1 MIINT
6 INRTLDSLDRIPFIG
21 KTARVVSKA
30 ARRAL
35 INENKNRAVHYPF
48 LHRPLAI
55 PRGETLESL
64 YNLLDSY
71 RFDYDKTGE
80 FTNYLRED
88 FKRFL
93 YTLSLVP
100 SNAEGSLL
108 EIGGNPYFTSTL
120 IKNFTKYDLVCTNF
134 FGNEPGKYSEKKSS
148 KTGDEMVFE
157 YYNNNIEKEELPF
170 PPGSFDVVLF
180 CEVIEHLTMDPLYA
194 LTNIHRVLK
203 QGGTLIVTTPN
214 VNRLYNVASILAGIN
229 INDTYSGYGVYGRHN
244 REYSKNELIG
254 LLSHAGFDVET
265 MFCSDVEDLNG
276 ADSVYSVRKILRL
289 IKYEKEYLGKYF
301 FIKAKKTRE
310 PNTLKPRWFY
320 RSYDESEL
328 C

>member
-1 MIINT
+1 MTIDT
-6 INRTLDSLDRIPFIG
+6 INKMLDYLDTIPFIG
-21 KTARVVSKA
+21 KAARAVSKA
-30 ARRAL
+30 VRR
-35 INENKNRAVHYPF
+35 IFIKEKKKQGVHYPF
-48 LHRPLAI
+48 LHHTLTI

-64 YNLLDSY
+64 YHLLDSY
-71 RFDYDKTGE
+71 RFEYDKTGE

-93 YTLSLVP
+93 YTLSLIP
-100 SNAEGSLL
+100 PDTAGALL

-120 IKNFTKYDLVCTNF
+120 VKKFTKYSLVCTNF
-134 FGNEPGKYSEKKSS
+134 FGDQSGKYSERKSS
-148 KTGDEMVFE
+148 KNDGEMVFE

-170 PPGSFDVVLF
+170 PPGSFDVILF

-194 LTNIHRVLK
+194 LINIHRVLK
-203 QGGTLIVTTPN
+203 KGGTLILTTPN

-229 INDTYSGYGVYGRHN
+229 INDTYSGYGIYGRHN

-254 LLSHAGFDVET
+254 ILNHAGFDIET
-265 MFCSDVEDLNG
+265 MFCSDVEDLNS
-276 ADSVYSVRKILRL
+276 ANSVYSVRKILRL
-289 IKYEKEYLGKYF
+289 VKFQKEYLGKYF